1 MENIPDSPTPAE
13 AQEALSSIEE
23 SKSRLADHV
32 KSPWWLYPVQGIGVA
47 AFIVG
52 IAFSKYDIGFGS
64 TALVIA
70 IMLFCILPLLQQ
82 TPKRVIFDVYTH
94 RSTRGLAVIYVLLLL
109 ALVVAAVWVLSAA
122 GPVFAWAVFLAAGA
136 GLALT
141 VIIGPLM
148 DTRLEHAIRAGHQ

>member
-1 MENIPDSPTPAE
+1 MEKNPDSPTPAE
-13 AQEALSSIEE
+13 AREALSSIEE
-23 SKSRLADHV
+23 SKSHLADHV

-52 IAFSKYDIGFGS
+52 IAFSKHDIALGT

-94 RSTRGLAVIYVLLLL
+94 RSTRGLAMIYVLLLL
-109 ALVVAAVWVLSAA
+109 ALAVAAVWVFSAA
-122 GPVFAWAVFLAAGA
+122 GPVFAWTVYLAAGA
-136 GLALT
+136 GLLLT
-141 VIIGPLM
+141 VIIGPIM
-148 DTRLEHAIRAGHQ
+148 DTRLERAIRAGHR

>member
-1 MENIPDSPTPAE
+1 M
-13 AQEALSSIEE
+13 
-23 SKSRLADHV
+23 

-47 AFIVG
+47 AFLVG
-52 IAFSKYDIGFGS
+52 NSFSKYGISFGS

-94 RSTRGLAVIYVLLLL
+94 RGSRGLALIYVLLLL
-109 ALVVAAVWVLSAA
+109 VLAVTAVWVLSAV
-122 GPVFAWAVFLAAGA
+122 GSGFAWVVYLATMA
-136 GLALT
+136 GLVLT

-148 DTRLEHAIRAGHQ
+148 DTRLERAIRTGHR